1 MGLINTQIKLSNL
14 QRFIVAHEGA
24 SRFSNISYEQALS
37 EVKKG
42 SKSTHWIWYIF
53 PQLKG
58 LPVHSK
64 PSIYY
69 AIENREE
76 AKEYLNH
83 PILRAHLIEITQAV
97 LDTNKAAYE
106 IFGDDAVKVKSCM
119 KLFASVSD
127 IPQFKQLIKNNNWN

>member
-1 MGLINTQIKLSNL
+1 MGLINTQIKPSNL
-14 QRFIVAHEGA
+14 QRFVVAHEGA

-69 AIENREE
+69 SIANREE

-83 PILRAHLIEITQAV
+83 PILRAHLIEITQTV

-106 IFGDDAVKVKSCM
+106 IFGDDAIKVKSCM

-127 IPQFKQLIKNNNWN
+127 IPQFKQLIKINNWN